1 MSGDLIMKMLRLSVK
16 TVLSLLVL
24 SLIHQPAWG
33 VTDAFAAAATL
44 GGMAQTANATTG
56 RITGVITDGVSKQP
70 IEGARVSLVG
80 ETIGTLTNAAGRYFL
95 LDVPPGEH
103 EIRVVLPGFALQS
116 HTVTVTAGETATTD
130 FTLEASAVPL
140 SQLVVSAIA
149 GDVRLEVER
158 GASGAAESSP
168 QIRIRRADSG
178 SPSNEAVVYLD
189 GLRMD
194 QDMSN
199 RRAPSRLNALRPG
212 DIQSIEVREGLV
224 ASKLYGAAA
233 ANGVVVIT
241 TKPESDRLGSFDREG
256 YASVEFN
263 RFLTAA
269 ANPRSTFAIDVDRA
283 SYSNI
288 RRFLRNGQ
296 RPPADAVRIEELV
309 NYFPY
314 DYEGPTGRHP
324 FAVHTEVAP
333 APWNPDHLLVKIGI
347 KGRVIDLEDLPP
359 SNLVFLLDVSG
370 SMGSPDKL
378 PLLKSALALL
388 IDGLRPE
395 DRIAMV
401 VYAGAAG
408 LVLESTPGDQKATI
422 LAALNRLSSGGST
435 AGGAG
440 IQLAYEVAR
449 KNRIAGGNNRVIL
462 ATDGDFN
469 VGASSQGDLR
479 RLIEEKREEGTFLT
493 VLGFGTG
500 NYQDAKMEQ
509 LADHGNGNFA
519 YIDNLAEARKVLVTE
534 MGGTLHTIAK
544 DVKIQVEF
552 NTERV
557 KAHRLIGYENRMLAS
572 EDFNDDTKDAGEL
585 GAGHT
590 VTALYEI
597 ILVGVD
603 SEFASLS
610 VDPLRYDGTGLTG
623 PPALTATTNVLQ
635 AWYGSVKTAAAAAVR
650 FITRSEAELMYVKLR
665 YKLPDSDKSVLLSHA
680 VYDDPAPASED
691 LQFASAVAA
700 FGMILRESPYCDYD
714 FDDVLAWA
722 EAGLGD
728 DPEGYRAE
736 FISMVESAGSLYR

>member
-1 MSGDLIMKMLRLSVK
+1 MKMLRLSVV
-16 TVLSLLVL
+16 TVLALLAL
-24 SLIHQPAWG
+24 SLVSSSATVVNDVNAAPSMPGGSAQPA
-33 VTDAFAAAATL
+33 
-44 GGMAQTANATTG
+44 QATTG
-56 RITGVITDGVSKQP
+56 RITGLITDEGSKEP
-70 IEGARVSLVG
+70 IEGAQVILVG
-80 ETIGTLTNAAGRYFL
+80 RTTGTLTNADGRYL
-95 LDVPPGEH
+95 LLNVPAGEN
-103 EIRVVLPGFALQS
+103 ELRVVLPGFLPQS
-116 HTVTVTAGETATTD
+116 HTVTVTAGKTATTD

-140 SQLVVSAIA
+140 SALVVSSIA
-149 GDVRLEVER
+149 GKVRLELER
-158 GASGAAESSP
+158 GAYGAAKSSR
-168 QIRIRRADSG
+168 QIRIRAGNSG
-178 SPSNEAVVYLD
+178 SRAPVVYLD
-189 GLRMD
+189 GVRMD
-194 QDMSN
+194 NDMSS
-199 RRAPSRLNALRPG
+199 RGVPSRLNELKPR
-212 DIQSIEVREGLV
+212 DIQSIEVREGRT
-224 ASKLYGAAA
+224 ASELYGAAA
-233 ANGVVVIT
+233 ANGVLVIT
-241 TKPESDRLGSFDREG
+241 TKPEADRVDYFDREG
-256 YASVEFN
+256 YASVEYN

-296 RPPADAVRIEELV
+296 RPPPDAVRIEELV

-314 DYEGPTGRHP
+314 DYEGPSGRHP

-333 APWNPDHLLVKIGI
+333 APWNPDHLLVKIGV
-347 KGRVIDLEDLPP
+347 KGKIIDSASLPP

-378 PLLKSALALL
+378 PLLKSALSLL
-388 IDGLRPE
+388 IEELRPE

-440 IQLAYEVAR
+440 IQLAYEIAR
-449 KNRIAGGNNRVIL
+449 RNWIAKGNNRVIL

-469 VGASSQGDLR
+469 VGASSEGDLR

-519 YIDNLAEARKVLVTE
+519 YIDNLTEARKVLVTE

-552 NTERV
+552 NKKRV
-557 KAHRLIGYENRMLAS
+557 QAYRLIGYENRMLAA

-597 ILVGVD
+597 VLVGVD
-603 SEFASLS
+603 SELAPLS
-610 VDPLRYDGTGLTG
+610 VDPLRYDGLGLTG
-623 PPALTATTNVLQ
+623 PAALTATTTVLQ
-635 AWYGSVKTAAAAAVR
+635 EWYGAVRAAAAAALR
-650 FITRSEAELMYVKLR
+650 FITRSEPELMYVKLR
-665 YKLPDSDKSVLLSHA
+665 YKRPDSDKSVLLSHA
-680 VYDDPAPASED
+680 VYDDAAPASED
-691 LQFASAVAA
+691 LRFAAAVAA
-700 FGMILRESPYCDYD
+700 FGMILQGSPYSDAD
-714 FDDVLAWA
+714 FDDVLMWA
-722 EAGLGD
+722 KAGLGD
-728 DPEGYRAE
+728 DREGYRAE
-736 FISMVESAGSLYR
+736 FLSLVEIARSLYR

>member
-1 MSGDLIMKMLRLSVK
+1 MKMLRLSVV
-16 TVLSLLVL
+16 TAISLLVF
-24 SLIHQPAWG
+24 SLVHSPARG
-33 VTDAFAAAATL
+33 VTHANAATSRP
-44 GGMAQTANATTG
+44 GGLALTAQATTG
-56 RITGVITDGVSKQP
+56 RITGVITDEVSGHP
-70 IEGARVSLVG
+70 IEGAQVILVG
-80 ETIGTLTNAAGRYFL
+80 ETVGTLTNADGRYL
-95 LDVPPGEH
+95 LLNVPAGEH
-103 EIRVVLPGFALQS
+103 TIRVVLPGFVQQS
-116 HTVTVTAGETATTD
+116 QTVTVTAGETAASD
-130 FTLEASAVPL
+130 FTLKASAVPM
-140 SQLVVSAIA
+140 SHLVVSSIA
-149 GDVRLEVER
+149 EKTRLELER
-158 GASGAAESSP
+158 GAYGALKSS
-168 QIRIRRADSG
+168 QKIRIRGANRRRL
-178 SPSNEAVVYLD
+178 PSNEPAVYLD
-189 GLRMD
+189 GIRMEHD
-194 QDMSN
+194 LSN
-199 RRAPSRLNALRPG
+199 RHAPTTFNDLRAS
-212 DIQSIEVREGLV
+212 DIQSIEVREGQA
-224 ASKLYGAAA
+224 ASDLYGPEA
-233 ANGVVVIT
+233 ANGVIVIT
-241 TKPESDRLGSFDREG
+241 TKPESDRLDSFDREG
-256 YASVEFN
+256 YASVEYN

-288 RRFLRNGQ
+288 RRFLRSGQ
-296 RPPADAVRIEELV
+296 MPPPDAVRIEELV

-314 DYEGPTGRHP
+314 GYEGPKGRHP

-347 KGRVIDLEDLPP
+347 KGRIIDRASLPP

-388 IDGLRPE
+388 IEELRPE

-440 IQLAYEVAR
+440 IRLAYEVAR
-449 KNRIAGGNNRVIL
+449 RNWIADGNNRVIL

-469 VGASSQGDLR
+469 VGASSEGDLR

-519 YIDNLAEARKVLVTE
+519 YIDNLTEARKVLVTE

-597 ILVGVD
+597 VLVGVD
-603 SEFASLS
+603 SELASLS

-623 PPALTATTNVLQ
+623 PVALTATSNVLQ
-635 AWYGSVKTAAAAAVR
+635 AWYGTVKTAAAAAVR
-650 FITRSEAELMYVKLR
+650 FITGSEAELMYVKLR
-665 YKLPDSDKSVLLSHA
+665 YKLPDSDKSVLLSQP
-680 VYDDPAPASED
+680 VYDDAAPASED
-691 LQFASAVAA
+691 LRFASAVAA
-700 FGMILRESPYCDYD
+700 FGMILRDSPHCDAD

-722 EAGLGD
+722 KEGLGP
-728 DPEGYRAE
+728 DPLGYRAE
-736 FISMVESAGSLYR
+736 FIGMVQTARSLYR